1 MSKTYGM
8 NRRGVLKAG
17 LAFAAAA
24 PGLGLVL
31 TPGARAAGKVVIQ
44 YDWLM
49 SNGQIGDIA
58 AVANGYFKDA
68 GLEPATM
75 ATADFEAY
83 VRRDSALWA
92 GVIQKANIQLPG

>member
-1 MSKTYGM
+1 MSG
-8 NRRGVLKAG
+8 NRHFDMDRRSFVKSGIAAVAAVSAG
-17 LAFAAAA
+17 IQ
-24 PGLGLVL
+24 LVL

-68 GLEPATM
+68 GLEVPSSASSRKRRSSMQRAPA
-75 ATADFEAY
+75 AC
-83 VRRDSALWA
+83 R
-92 GVIQKANIQLPG
+92 